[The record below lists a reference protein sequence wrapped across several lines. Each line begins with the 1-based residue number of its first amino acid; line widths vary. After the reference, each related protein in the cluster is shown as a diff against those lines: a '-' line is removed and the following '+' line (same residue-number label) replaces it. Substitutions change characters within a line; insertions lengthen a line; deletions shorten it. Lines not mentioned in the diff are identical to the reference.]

1 MALFN
6 FQCKTCIAF
15 NLKKQ
20 TEERQMQKSSKE
32 SPKWKQFAQKE
43 QCEAWGRE
51 ARYWHKHDF
60 QFGQGDWICGT
71 LCFTQN

>member
-1 MALFN
+1 
-6 FQCKTCIAF
+6 
-15 NLKKQ
+15 
-20 TEERQMQKSSKE
+20 MQKSSEE